1 MLLKSGFFQLKKI
14 TKCPSFLWLEDLH
27 KVLYAWIY
35 SLLDYCHIS
44 YLRISLPPASPNC
57 ADYRYFNPEKLQISD
72 LKTDDEFCKHSTW
85 RVWTCNS
92 VCTGLRRS
100 RPSRFSSSPWC
111 RDTLLSLTCSK
122 TKQKKGLRTKYT
134 KSYLFFVAQIQITVL
149 TPTDQNLLKFAVDI
163 QTHFHLCLSYSNFTS
178 IFFSFTG
185 SQKDLKNLL
194 WIFSAP
200 RKQILGMTNCTDHLD
215 FLIVHFHPICFV
227 SGLKQ
232 INKWFILAEHNKP
245 CLQLTGPAVCMF
257 SVWQRPPVVQRRSCS

>member
-178 IFFSFTG
+178 IFFL
-185 SQKDLKNLL
+185 SQDHRRIWKTCCGYSRPPENKSWGWQTAQIT
-194 WIFSAP
+194 WIFLLFIST
-200 RKQILGMTNCTDHLD
+200 R
-215 FLIVHFHPICFV
+215 FV
-227 SGLKQ
+227 L
-232 INKWFILAEHNKP
+232 
-245 CLQLTGPAVCMF
+245 CLV
-257 SVWQRPPVVQRRSCS
+257 